1 MSSIIK
7 IKRSGVTGSPSALG
21 SGELAYSY
29 YSGSGGDRLYI
40 GTGTENESGEAQ
52 NLAVIG
58 GKYFTDMLDHTA
70 GTTTASSAII
80 TDANNAI
87 SELTVDNI
95 TLDGNTIATSSGNLT
110 LNPTGSI
117 DVSSNAILNVA
128 DPTTA
133 QGAATKAYVDA
144 QVGSSTITLSDG
156 SVAEVIDLNDSDVI
170 FGEETAS
177 SYNASGD
184 VTVALVSG
192 EMLIGLRDVGPHA
205 GSGTT
210 SYGDA
215 TNVPQI
221 SVNRKGQITAVTEV
235 AIANSMSV
243 AGDGSTSA
251 TVNLL
256 TDTLTFAGGT
266 GIASVA
272 LDNTDDTTDT
282 VTVTAEVAT
291 ASALGVASFASA
303 DFDVTAGAVT
313 IKNGGVSNDQL
324 AGSIANSK
332 LANSTITVTDGVT
345 PQTIALGSGSGSTLT
360 FAVGA
365 GLSVEQ
371 DAGTVTFTGDDASTS
386 QKGVASFDANHF
398 TVTSGAVTITDGT
411 IDADALASTLDLSG
425 KTVSVATPS
434 ANAHASTKAYVD
446 TTVTGATGANLDLS
460 SKSTSDLSEGTNLY
474 YTSARA
480 DSDARHAHSVTTA
493 SASGDGSLA
502 YNDTTGVFTFTPAA
516 TTAATDALSGTN
528 GISYDASA
536 QEFSLDDTH
545 DAIFNTLNTS
555 SHVVVGGNLTV
566 QGTTTT
572 INTETVTT
580 TDPLM
585 HLADSNTASDAVD
598 IGFIGRYSDGAVK
611 HTGFFRDA
619 TDGKYK
625 IFDGVADA
633 DLGDSA
639 NVVDITASGYSAATM
654 VAGTFEGNLT
664 GNVTG
669 TVSDISNHNTSDLAE
684 DPSATTSSG
693 TMYFTNA
700 RAIAALSAGEGIT
713 LSGGGEIS
721 AEDATTTNKG
731 IASFATA
738 DFGVSSGAVSLA
750 DTVVKAVTAGTDAI
764 TPSSH
769 GITIT
774 GNATQG
780 VSVSGSGSTATVT
793 VGDATTSAKGVAS
806 FATANFTVT
815 GGEVTTK
822 AITVTTSTNDTITI
836 DAGGTGDGSTG
847 GLSFADT
854 HSSANISTHVVGN
867 EIQIRQSAAST
878 SVRGAA
884 LFADSDFEVDGDGAI
899 AIKMVD
905 GGTF

>member
-58 GKYFTDMLDHTA
+58 GKYFTDLLDHTA

-117 DVSSNAILNVA
+117 DASSNAILNVS

-144 QVGSSTITLSDG
+144 QVGASTINLSDG
-156 SVAEVIDLNDSDVI
+156 TTTSLVDLSDSDVE
-170 FGEETAS
+170 FVATTT
-177 SYNASGD
+177 NAADTSNGD
-184 VTVALVSG
+184 ITTSAVDNQI
-192 EMLIGLRDVGPHA
+192 LIGIRDTLGSSGA
-205 GSGTT
+205 GTF
-210 SYGDA
+210 GDA

-221 SVNRKGQITAVTEV
+221 AVNRKGQITAVTEV

-256 TDTLTFAGGT
+256 TDTLTFTGGT

-272 LDNTDDTTDT
+272 LDASDDTTDT
-282 VTVTAEVAT
+282 VTVTAAVAT

-303 DFDVTAGAVT
+303 DFDVNTGAVT
-313 IKNGGVSNDQL
+313 IKSGGVSNDQL

-332 LANSTITVTDGVT
+332 LANSTISVTDGVS
-345 PQTIALGSGSGSTLT
+345 PQSIALGGTIT
-360 FAVGA
+360 FAAGD
-365 GLSVEQ
+365 GLSVETASGGQ
-371 DAGTVTFTGDDASTS
+371 VTFTGDDASTS
-386 QKGVASFDANHF
+386 QKGIASFDANHF

-411 IDADALASTLDLSG
+411 IDADALASTLDLSS

-446 TTVTGATGANLDLS
+446 TTVSGATGANLDLS
-460 SKSTSDLSEGTNLY
+460 SKSTSDLSEGTNQY

-480 DSDARHAHSVTTA
+480 DSDARNALTLTTA
-493 SASGDGSLA
+493 SASGDGSLTYTPA
-502 YNDTTGVFTFTPAA
+502 TGAFVFTPAA

-545 DAIFNTLNTS
+545 DAIFNTVNTS
-555 SHVVVGGNLTV
+555 SDVVVGGNLTV

-639 NVVDITASGYSAATM
+639 NVVDISASGYSAATM
-654 VAGTFEGNLT
+654 VAGTFEGNVT

-669 TVSDISNHNTSDLAE
+669 TVSDISNHTTDDL
-684 DPSATTSSG
+684 SQGSTNL
-693 TMYFTNA
+693 YFTDAAA
-700 RAIAALSAGEGIT
+700 RAAFSAGEGIDING
-713 LSGGGEIS
+713 SGVIS

-750 DTVVKAVTAGTDAI
+750 DTVVKAVTAGSDAI

-822 AITVTTSTNDTITI
+822 AITVTTSSNDTLTI

-847 GLSFADT
+847 GLSFADK
-854 HSSANISTHVVGN
+854 HSSAGISTHVVGN
-867 EIQIRQSAAST
+867 EIQIRQDAAST
-878 SVRGAA
+878 TVRGAA
-884 LFADSDFEVDGDGAI
+884 LFADSDFEVDGAGAI
-899 AIKMVD
+899 AIKAID

>member
-95 TLDGNTIATSSGNLT
+95 TLNGNTIATSSGNLT

-117 DVSSNAILNVA
+117 DASSNAILNVT

-192 EMLIGLRDVGPHA
+192 EMLIGLRDVGPHT

-210 SYGDA
+210 TYGSA
-215 TNVPQI
+215 TQVPAI
-221 SVNRKGQITAVTEV
+221 SVNRKGQITAVTQQT
-235 AIANSMSV
+235 IASSMSV

-256 TDTLTFAGGT
+256 TDTLTFTGGT

-272 LDNTDDTTDT
+272 LDASDDTTDT

-303 DFDVTAGAVT
+303 DFDVSTGAVS

-332 LANSTITVTDGVT
+332 LANPKIVVAGGGTGNTD
-345 PQTIALGSGSGSTLT
+345 IALGGTLT
-360 FAVGA
+360 FAA
-365 GLSVEQ
+365 GEGLNIEQ
-371 DAGTVTFTGDDASTS
+371 GSGTVTYSAEDASTS
-386 QKGVASFDANHF
+386 NKGVASFDTNHF

-425 KTVSVATPS
+425 KSVTLGAGEISNGELANSAITINGSATS
-434 ANAHASTKAYVD
+434 LGGS
-446 TTVTGATGANLDLS
+446 VTLGTDDVA
-460 SKSTSDLSEGTNLY
+460 EGSTNLY

-480 DSDARHAHSVTTA
+480 DSDARNAHSVTTA
-493 SASGDGSLA
+493 SASGAGSLA
-502 YNDTTGVFTFTPAA
+502 YNAATGAFTFTPAGA
-516 TTAATDALSGTN
+516 SAALDALSAAN
-528 GISYDASA
+528 GINYDSAS
-536 QEFSLDDTH
+536 QQFTLDDTH
-545 DAIFNTLNTS
+545 DATFNTITTAGNATI
-555 SHVVVGGNLTV
+555 GGNLVV

-572 INTETVTT
+572 INTETLTT

-585 HLADSNTASDAVD
+585 HLADSNDAGDVVD
-598 IGFIGRYSDGAVK
+598 IGFIAKYNDGSAK

-633 DLGDSA
+633 DQGDDDNTVA
-639 NVVDITASGYSAATM
+639 TTASGYTAATM

-669 TVSDISNHNTSDLAE
+669 TVSSLSNHSTATLGE

-700 RAIAALSAGEGIT
+700 RAIAALSAGTGIGI
-713 LSGGGEIS
+713 SGGGAIS
-721 AEDATTTNKG
+721 ANVATTSALG

-738 DFGVSSGAVSLA
+738 DFGVSAGAVSLA

>member
-58 GKYFTDMLDHTA
+58 GKYFTDMLDHAA

-117 DVSSNAILNVA
+117 DASSNAILNVS

-144 QVGSSTITLSDG
+144 QVGASTINLSDG
-156 SVAEVIDLNDSDVI
+156 TTTSLVDLSDSDVE
-170 FGEETAS
+170 FVATTT
-177 SYNASGD
+177 NAADTSNGD
-184 VTVALVSG
+184 ITTSAVDNQI
-192 EMLIGLRDVGPHA
+192 LIGIRDTLGSSGA
-205 GSGTT
+205 GTF
-210 SYGDA
+210 GDA

-221 SVNRKGQITAVTEV
+221 AVNRKGQITAVTEV

-256 TDTLTFAGGT
+256 TDTLTFTGGT

-282 VTVTAEVAT
+282 VTVTAAVAT

-303 DFDVTAGAVT
+303 DFDVNTGAVT
-313 IKNGGVSNDQL
+313 IKSGGVSNDQL

-332 LANSTITVTDGVT
+332 LANSAISVTDGVT
-345 PQTIALGSGSGSTLT
+345 PQSIALGGTIT
-360 FAVGA
+360 FAAGA

-386 QKGVASFDANHF
+386 QKGIASFDANHF

-411 IDADALASTLDLSG
+411 IDADALASTLDLSS

-446 TTVTGATGANLDLS
+446 TTVSGATGANLDLS
-460 SKSTSDLSEGTNLY
+460 SKSTSDLSEGTNQY

-480 DSDARHAHSVTTA
+480 DSDARNALTLTTA
-493 SASGDGSLA
+493 SASGDGSLTYTA
-502 YNDTTGVFTFTPAA
+502 STGAFVFTPAA

-545 DAIFNTLNTS
+545 DAIFNTVNTS
-555 SHVVVGGNLTV
+555 SDVVVGGNLTV

-585 HLADSNTASDAVD
+585 HLADSNTAADAVD

-639 NVVDITASGYSAATM
+639 NVVDISASGYSAATM
-654 VAGTFEGNLT
+654 VAGTFEGNVT

-669 TVSDISNHNTSDLAE
+669 TVSDISNHTTDDL
-684 DPSATTSSG
+684 SQGSTNL
-693 TMYFTNA
+693 YFTDAAA
-700 RAIAALSAGEGIT
+700 RAAFSAGEGIDIDG
-713 LSGGGEIS
+713 SGVIS

-750 DTVVKAVTAGTDAI
+750 DTVVKAVTAGSDAI

-822 AITVTTSTNDTITI
+822 AITVTTSTNDTLTI

-884 LFADSDFEVDGDGAI
+884 LFADSDFEVDGGGAI
-899 AIKMVD
+899 AIKAID

>member
-21 SGELAYSY
+21 NGELAYSY

-52 NLAVIG
+52 NVEVIG

-117 DVSSNAILNVA
+117 DASSNAILNVS

-192 EMLIGLRDVGPHA
+192 EMLIGLRDVGPHT

-256 TDTLTFAGGT
+256 TDTLTFTGGT

-303 DFDVTAGAVT
+303 DFDVSTGAVT

-324 AGSIANSK
+324 AGSIANAK
-332 LANSTITVTDGVT
+332 LANSTITVTDTVT
-345 PQTIALGSGSGSTLT
+345 PATVALGTGAGSTIT
-360 FAVGA
+360 FAAGD
-365 GLSVEQ
+365 GLSVETTSGGQ
-371 DAGTVTFTGDDASTS
+371 VTFTGDDASTS
-386 QKGVASFDANHF
+386 QKGIASFDANHF

-446 TTVTGATGANLDLS
+446 TTVAGATGANLDLS
-460 SKSTSDLSEGTNLY
+460 SVSTDDLAEGSNANRRY
-474 YTSARA
+474 YTQTRV
-480 DSDARHAHSVTTA
+480 DSDARAALSVTTA
-493 SASGDGSLA
+493 TASGDGSLA
-502 YNDTTGVFTFTPAA
+502 YNDGTGVFTFTPASA
-516 TTAATDALSGTN
+516 TNATDALSGTN

-545 DAIFNTLNTS
+545 DAIFNTVNTT

-585 HLADSNTASDAVD
+585 HLADSNTAADAVD

-639 NVVDITASGYSAATM
+639 NVVDISASGYSAATM
-654 VAGTFEGNLT
+654 VAGTFEGNVT

-669 TVSDISNHNTSDLAE
+669 TVSDISNHTTDDL
-684 DPSATTSSG
+684 SQGSTNL
-693 TMYFTNA
+693 YFTDAAA
-700 RAIAALSAGEGIT
+700 RAAFSAGEGIDIDG
-713 LSGGGEIS
+713 SGVIS

-731 IASFATA
+731 IASFETA
-738 DFGVSSGAVSLA
+738 DFGVSNGAVSLA

-774 GNATQG
+774 GNSTQG

-822 AITVTTSTNDTITI
+822 AITVTTSTNDTLTI

-884 LFADSDFEVDGDGAI
+884 LFADSDFEVDGAGAI
-899 AIKMVD
+899 AIKTVD